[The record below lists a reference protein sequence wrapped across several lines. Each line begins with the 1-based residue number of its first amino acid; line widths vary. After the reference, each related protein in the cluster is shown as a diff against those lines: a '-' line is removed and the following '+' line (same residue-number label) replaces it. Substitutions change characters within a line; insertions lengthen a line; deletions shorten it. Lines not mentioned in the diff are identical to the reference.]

1 MAQTLLVL
9 ADKQQKISETM
20 NEDIELLRFLAR
32 LKLQVRREL
41 DQSVD
46 LDRLKNEP
54 DYARQRLAEIEEA
67 TADEDLLVLVLR
79 LREML
84 VPRVSAAPSAA
95 AEPVRVSSEQRY
107 LYGAR
112 S

>member
-1 MAQTLLVL
+1 
-9 ADKQQKISETM
+9 M
-20 NEDIELLRFLAR
+20 NEDIELLRLLAR

-46 LDRLKNEP
+46 LDRLRNDP
-54 DYARQRLAEIEEA
+54 QYARNRLTEIEDE
-67 TADEDLLVLVLR
+67 TSNEDLLVLVLR

-84 VPRVSAAPSAA
+84 LPHQSAHAK
-95 AEPVRVSSEQRY
+95 AENEARPEKSQRY
-107 LYGAR
+107 LFGAR

>member
-1 MAQTLLVL
+1 M
-9 ADKQQKISETM
+9 DEH
-20 NEDIELLRFLAR
+20 IELLRLLAR

-46 LDRLKNEP
+46 LERLKN
-54 DYARQRLAEIEEA
+54 DSQYARARLDEIEES
-67 TADEDLLVLVLR
+67 TTDEEVLINVLR

-84 VPRVSAAPSAA
+84 LPYQPGKGSAIPAA
-95 AEPVRVSSEQRY
+95 IEQRY
-107 LYGAR
+107 LFGAR

>member
-1 MAQTLLVL
+1 
-9 ADKQQKISETM
+9 M
-20 NEDIELLRFLAR
+20 NEEIELLRLLAR

-46 LDRLKNEP
+46 LDKLKNDPE
-54 DYARQRLAEIEEA
+54 YARSRLTEIEDA
-67 TADEDLLVLVLR
+67 TSDEDLLVLVLR

-84 VPRVSAAPSAA
+84 LPRQPVIAKPASVTESAVH
-95 AEPVRVSSEQRY
+95 AEPQQRY
-107 LYGAR
+107 LFGAR

>member
-1 MAQTLLVL
+1 
-9 ADKQQKISETM
+9 M

-41 DQSVD
+41 DQFVD

-54 DYARQRLAEIEEA
+54 EYAKQRLSEIENA

-84 VPRVSAAPSAA
+84 VPRQPVTPPAAP
-95 AEPVRVSSEQRY
+95 EPVRVSREQRY
-107 LYGAR
+107 LFGAR

>member
-1 MAQTLLVL
+1 
-9 ADKQQKISETM
+9 M

-46 LDRLKNEP
+46 LERLKNDPE
-54 DYARQRLAEIEEA
+54 YARMRLGEIEDS

-79 LREML
+79 LREKL
-84 VPRVSAAPSAA
+84 LKHQPVAA
-95 AEPVRVSSEQRY
+95 AAVAETAARPAPEQRY
-107 LYGAR
+107 LHGAR